1 MRLIDG
7 DELYQK
13 VVGYN
18 GGAVDKTVAKR
29 LIDQMPTVNHADV
42 VSRKT
47 FEQIKWERYIAVEQ
61 LKELGYGLGEKIHTE
76 QPEIIRCKDCKHYY
90 YADNRI
96 PQEQRFVCDLD
107 GGRWKPDS
115 FCSFAERRSDEIN

>member
-29 LIDQMPTVNHADV
+29 LIDQIPTVNHADV

-76 QPEIIRCKDCKHYY
+76 QPEIIRCKDCKHGMYDMMCKFY
-90 YADNRI
+90 WCHGMAHSANWFCAD
-96 PQEQRFVCDLD
+96 
-107 GGRWKPDS
+107 
-115 FCSFAERRSDEIN
+115 AERRTDEIN